1 MKIILLGPPGAGKG
15 TQAAK
20 ISEELKITH
29 ISTGDIF
36 RQNIK
41 ENTPLGKLAREY
53 TDKGLLV
60 PDEITN
66 KIVQDRLLKNDCING
81 FLLDGYPRNI
91 SQAEELDKFLLDQ
104 NSSINY
110 VINIVVDRDILIERI
125 TGRRVCPN
133 CGATYHIKN
142 SPPKEDNKCDKC
154 GAQLIQ
160 RADDNIESVLKRLEV
175 YENETK
181 PLINYYNNKGILL
194 NIDGNKSVSKVF
206 EDILDK
212 IGEYKP

>member
-194 NIDGNKSVSKVF
+194 NIDGNKAVSKVF